1 FADGGD
7 ALQADD
13 LEAVGTAEVA
23 VGVVAGDEHALGGGH
38 LGGLGAGP
46 GVEGDEAFAGGGGV
60 GGVGL
65 GSGGVGLGEHAGDG
79 VNAASPE
86 GDVEPDVRVGVGL
99 AGRGEQ
105 LVGGQG
111 LGEGADGAAALGEA
125 GEQLAHF
132 AFEVVAVVEDDLG
145 ALEFDDVG
153 GGGL

>member
-1 FADGGD
+1 FPTRRSS
-7 ALQADD
+7 D
-13 LEAVGTAEVA
+13 L
-23 VGVVAGDEHALGGGH
+23 
-38 LGGLGAGP
+38 
-46 GVEGDEAFAGGGGV
+46 
-60 GGVGL
+60 
-65 GSGGVGLGEHAGDG
+65 HAGDG

-153 GGGL
+153 GGGLVEVRIDAGAHERLGRHAVAADLAHEVVDHAGGADDLERRDRKRGV